1 MNTQKFAQIIFKNRS
16 YTPIPF
22 LILMV
27 FFEQATIWS
36 LIVGLLISLI
46 GEAIRL
52 WGVSWAGS
60 ETRTTGNVGG
70 TFLIIS
76 GPFAYVRNPLYVGN
90 ILIYLGFGIMSL
102 ALFPYLQIIA
112 LLFFVFQY
120 SLIVSEEEDY
130 LKRTYGE
137 QYKKYFSSV
146 PRFLPRFTPYKDSS
160 VEQPP
165 FDIKAGLKSE
175 RRTHQALIGVSMF
188 LIVKFIIR
196 VYG

>member
-1 MNTQKFAQIIFKNRS
+1 MNKQKFAQMIFKNRS

-27 FFEQATIWS
+27 VFEQATILS
-36 LIVGLLISLI
+36 LIIGFLVSLI
-46 GEAIRL
+46 GEAIRI

-70 TFLIIS
+70 TYLIIS

-102 ALFPYLQIIA
+102 ALFPYLPIIA
-112 LLFFVFQY
+112 LLFFLIQY
-120 SLIVSEEEDY
+120 SLIVSEEEEY
-130 LKRTYGE
+130 LKKTYGE
-137 QYKKYFSSV
+137 QYEKYFSLV
-146 PRFLPRFTPYKDSS
+146 PRFLPRFSPYKDNSI
-160 VEQPP
+160 EQPP
-165 FDIKAGLKSE
+165 FNIKAGLKSE
-175 RRTHQALIGVSMF
+175 RRTHQALIGVSLF
-188 LIVKFIIR
+188 LIVKFILR

>member
-1 MNTQKFAQIIFKNRS
+1 MNKQKFAQLVFKNRS

-22 LILMV
+22 LVLMV
-27 FFEQATIWS
+27 LFEQATIWS
-36 LIVGLLISLI
+36 LIFGFLISLI

-70 TFLIIS
+70 TYLIIS

-112 LLFFVFQY
+112 MLFFIFQY
-120 SLIVSEEEDY
+120 NLIVEEEEQY
-130 LKRTYGE
+130 LKRTYGK
-137 QYKKYFSSV
+137 QYEKYFAAV
-146 PRFLPRFTPYKDSS
+146 PRFFPRLTPYRDIS

-165 FDIKAGLKSE
+165 FNIKAGLRSE
-175 RRTHQALIGVSMF
+175 RRTHQALFGVSLF
-188 LIVKFIIR
+188 LVIKFILR
-196 VYG
+196 VYV

>member
-1 MNTQKFAQIIFKNRS
+1 MNKQKFAQLFFKNRS

-27 FFEQATIWS
+27 IFEQTTYHS
-36 LIVGLLISLI
+36 LIIGFIVSVI

-76 GPFAYVRNPLYVGN
+76 GPFAFVRNPLYVGN
-90 ILIYLGFGIMSL
+90 MLIYLGLGIMSL

-112 LLFFVFQY
+112 ILFFIIQY
-120 SLIVSEEEDY
+120 SLIVSEEEEY
-130 LKRTYGE
+130 LKKTYGE
-137 QYKKYFSSV
+137 HYKKYFSSV
-146 PRFLPRFTPYKDSS
+146 PRFFPRLTPYKDSN

-165 FDIKAGLKSE
+165 FKIAAGLRSE
-175 RRTHQALIGVSMF
+175 RRTLQALFGVSLFLVIKF
-188 LIVKFIIR
+188 LIRI
-196 VYG
+196 YG

>member
-1 MNTQKFAQIIFKNRS
+1 MNKQKFAQLVFKNRS

-22 LILMV
+22 LVLMV
-27 FFEQATIWS
+27 LFEQANIWS
-36 LIVGLLISLI
+36 LIFGFLISLM

-70 TFLIIS
+70 TYLIIS

-112 LLFFVFQY
+112 MLFFIFQY
-120 SLIVSEEEDY
+120 NLIVTEEEQY
-130 LKRTYGE
+130 LKKTYGE
-137 QYKKYFSSV
+137 QYEKYFAAV
-146 PRFLPRFTPYKDSS
+146 PRFFPRLTPYRDIS

-165 FDIKAGLKSE
+165 FNIKAGLRSE
-175 RRTHQALIGVSMF
+175 RRTHQALLGVS
-188 LIVKFIIR
+188 LLLVIKFILR
-196 VYG
+196 VYV